1 MGSFFSPPK
10 APDYEDMA
18 RQSAKS
24 RMSNEYTPFGTLTY
38 KEDPTSPSGYSAES
52 KLSGGNAQLYS
63 DQLRIQQR
71 LLNQLGHA
79 SYYVDPGSEYQQKLL
94 SALSAAMSASGADV
108 RSPPTGQAYG
118 PDYGEAAQ
126 QRYRT
131 EMGQYQ
137 SGVGGLI
144 APLAGAVAGSLL

>member
-10 APDYEDMA
+10 APDYDEMA
-18 RQSAKS
+18 RQSAQS

-52 KLSGGNAQLYS
+52 KLSGGNAQLYY

-71 LLNQLGHA
+71 LLNQLKHA
-79 SYYVDPGSEYQQKLL
+79 SYYVSPNSEHQQKLL

-118 PDYGEAAQ
+118 PDYGEATQ